1 MISGRE
7 FLTLAE
13 AWSLGNHEA
22 VWRCAVSRAYYA
34 AFHESRG
41 LLTDLGFDVPRA
53 DMAHAFLWKR
63 LENSGVPAL
72 AKVGANLSFLRR
84 ERNRADYDIHLN
96 LTQPTALKSV
106 AVATDMISSL
116 NRLSDADRQQATEA
130 MRAYERDVL
139 RETTWRNRPR

>member
-1 MISGRE
+1 MIAGRD

-13 AWSLGNHEA
+13 AWSHGNHEA
-22 VWRCAVSRAYYA
+22 EWRCAVSRAYYA

-41 LLTDLGFDVPRA
+41 LLNDLGFEVPRA
-53 DMAHAFLWKR
+53 DLAHAFLWRR

-84 ERNRADYDIHLN
+84 ERNRADYDINLN
-96 LTQPTALKSV
+96 ITKPTALKSV
-106 AVATDMISSL
+106 AVALDIISNL
-116 NRLSDADRQQATEA
+116 HRLSESERQQATDA